1 MLRHFRI
8 GIFTLSNGIDR
19 LAGAAAMVFLVVL
32 VAVVMIQVLARY
44 VLNAPPPW
52 TEELARYAMIWAGLM
67 GATLSFKRR
76 FDPALFSGA
85 SARTGSST
93 LVAVAAG
100 TIQALV
106 VLIYLLPILWHS
118 FYGPGMNPERSFLL
132 RHARMTAQTLDFP
145 TILVAVSVPL
155 MIVFVLIHLAARL
168 LGDPGPRGELAPEDE
183 MVAAPH
189 SGDIPP
195 PLR

>member
-85 SARTGSST
+85 
-93 LVAVAAG
+93 
-100 TIQALV
+100 
-106 VLIYLLPILWHS
+106 
-118 FYGPGMNPERSFLL
+118 
-132 RHARMTAQTLDFP
+132 
-145 TILVAVSVPL
+145 
-155 MIVFVLIHLAARL
+155 
-168 LGDPGPRGELAPEDE
+168 
-183 MVAAPH
+183 
-189 SGDIPP
+189 
-195 PLR
+195 